1 MNYINKQNIEEYIFD
16 YYEGNLSDIQKA
28 EVMSFIHQHQEY
40 ESLFAQWAM
49 TYTLKDEEPEKYGM
63 EHSWMQKEANNFQW
77 KKWTTG
83 IAIVLIS
90 FWGIYNWQINL
101 SSKNDNQII
110 KPTSI
115 KEATIIPQNKVAKT
129 IGNKKLKINNN
140 NTGLQNNIAE
150 ETVNQTV
157 INTKDSIENNIVLP
171 KTTIENEPQI
181 ATESKLS
188 STDSSE
194 SNTFSKEVKAE
205 KKAKKKKIKLH
216 LNFKQH
222 DEFKPVN
229 ENF

>member
-16 YYEGNLSDIQKA
+16 YYEGNLSENQKA
-28 EVMSFIHQHQEY
+28 EVLSFIHQHQEY

-49 TYTLKDEEPEKYGM
+49 TYTLKDDEPEKYGM
-63 EHSWMQKEANNFQW
+63 EQSWMRKDANSFQW
-77 KKWTTG
+77 KKWATVFAVAIIG
-83 IAIVLIS
+83 I
-90 FWGIYNWQINL
+90 WGIYNWQTDL
-101 SSKNDNQII
+101 SSKNDNQVI
-110 KPTSI
+110 KPTSSI
-115 KEATIIPQNKVAKT
+115 EATIIPQNKVAKAT
-129 IGNKKLKINNN
+129 NNKNLKIINNN
-140 NTGLQNNIAE
+140 ADLQNKTIE
-150 ETVNQTV
+150 ESVNKTV
-157 INTKDSIENNIVLP
+157 IENKDSIENNIVLP
-171 KTTIENEPQI
+171 KTIIENEPKI

-194 SNTFSKEVKAE
+194 ANAFSKEVKAE

>member
-49 TYTLKDEEPEKYGM
+49 TYSLKDEEPEKYGM
-63 EHSWMQKEANNFQW
+63 EHSWMRKEVNSFQW
-77 KKWTTG
+77 KKWTTVFA
-83 IAIVLIS
+83 IAIVGI
-90 FWGIYNWQINL
+90 WGIYNWQTNL
-101 SSKNDNQII
+101 SSKNDNQVI
-110 KPTSI
+110 KPTSS
-115 KEATIIPQNKVAKT
+115 KEATIIPQNKVAKV
-129 IGNKKLKINNN
+129 INKKQLKINNN

-150 ETVNQTV
+150 EIVNQTV
-157 INTKDSIENNIVLP
+157 IDTKDSIENNIVLP
-171 KTTIENEPQI
+171 KTIIENEPKI
-181 ATESKLS
+181 ATESTLS

-194 SNTFSKEVKAE
+194 ANTFSKEVKAE